1 MELKMTTE
9 ARIHDSTT
17 ENPMLYNINI
27 EGTGNLLEI
36 ECLNSLLTKQVKVE
50 PVVKQAACGK
60 WQRKKPDKPCYFLH
74 RYNKKDDHP
83 SLFEAYIDTDVL
95 CVANIQDDEFVETM
109 EGFADGQFYIIE
121 K

>member
-1 MELKMTTE
+1 MTAEELFDKIHELE
-9 ARIHDSTT
+9 AEYFMKRYSMRYFTVTREAI
-17 ENPMLYNINI
+17 IK
-27 EGTGNLLEI
+27 LLE
-36 ECLNSLLTKQVKVE
+36 ENSNLVE

-83 SLFEAYIDTDVL
+83 SLFDAYIDTDVL